1 MTDILAKF
9 FNDNYPTN
17 HSITN
22 LKIEKKALLNKYK
35 INNTSSSEFNTFFPA
50 EVATNSTNC
59 PTLTNDI
66 NNLNFSRN
74 KSNKLLKNKSI
85 MFNRDEISKNA
96 NEIVNTLLEN
106 KNEDEYEYA
115 EIKKTKDDLK
125 EQPIDPKFYIKENLR
140 ADPEQK
146 KNFKSIKLQ
155 IKCLGNMRNRQN
167 LIKGVNE
174 YELNS
179 VKYKNLN
186 NYIGEYQNNNTN
198 KNNKIAKNKIK
209 ILFSEGTNQPLPPL
223 KKNNRIQRNK
233 NIHLELEDF
242 YTRYLPSLEIAK
254 TIDERLKM
262 SYESAHKTL
271 LHFQERREEL
281 QKKKNDL
288 IAISS

>member
-9 FNDNYPTN
+9 CNDNYSTN
-17 HSITN
+17 NSITN
-22 LKIEKKALLNKYK
+22 LKIEKKAFLNKYK

-50 EVATNSTNC
+50 EVGTNSTNC
-59 PTLTNDI
+59 PTLTNGI

-125 EQPIDPKFYIKENLR
+125 EQPIDPKFYIKDNLR

-209 ILFSEGTNQPLPPL
+209 ILFSEGSNQPLPPL
-223 KKNNRIQRNK
+223 KKNKRMQRNK

-281 QKKKNDL
+281 QKKKQDL
-288 IAISS
+288 IAVSS